1 MTKNLKKLTL
11 SITASALLAGN
22 AFALDSAITNFGYTN
37 SQAGDFTIFDFAN
50 PSKSKNINLGLGV
63 GYDSLVINPTVT
75 SVYATNRV
83 DGTVGVF
90 NPINGTFT
98 NTSIDVDNRP
108 LGIVMS
114 SDGSTAYVA
123 NAQSG
128 TISVINTTSN
138 TVTNTIDINA
148 WTGQGSTHTAPARM
162 TLSPDGTKLYV
173 TDDQDTF
180 ANSIFVIDTTT
191 NSVIKEIAT
200 GTQAIGITLN
210 QDGTKAYIANENAN
224 QITVINLQD
233 DTTSTI
239 NVGTY
244 PVGVVLSK
252 DGTKLYVTNAGGDSI
267 SIINTSTNS
276 VTDTITNVAGVA
288 GISISP
294 DGSKLYATN
303 YNSNAL
309 YMIDTTTNQV
319 TTYNNISTETSENI
333 SPSFIS
339 ANLLTGTLEIAS
351 AAQMLEKG
359 FDNYVNFAGGTL
371 KATGSFTLSNPVY
384 LHDEF
389 NLTWDDSSTFTTVA
403 GGTVDTNGYDVTF
416 SGEVSGVGSLTKT
429 GNGVLTL
436 SANNT
441 YTGNTNVNGG
451 TLAVTGDTSSS
462 DFVVNNSGILSGN
475 GTVGNTTVKNGGVIY
490 PTETSTLN
498 VDGNLTFEN
507 GSIYRL
513 NANKLAQSGKIA
525 VSGTASIDGNV
536 EVKADNSGTW
546 NETTNYEILTANSI
560 SGTFDGVSSDLAFL
574 TPTLQY
580 NQTGKVNLTLARNDV
595 TNEDVINTTDY
606 DKELLPVTKAL
617 DNAEQQNIPS
627 MQDLFTVIN
636 GMNTAQAKD
645 AYRQLLGTSLNNTHT
660 ISNSLSTFNTNL
672 FDRLS
677 RINSAEITGT
687 NSGDEI
693 LIGSDNGKY
702 NLWSRVL
709 GGASKLNGDT
719 LRSKVSSNSSGIQMG
734 AEKISDD
741 IVFGTSLAYI
751 ASDVNFK
758 NDEAKSD
765 MDTYILGLYAQ
776 KTFTNNVFVNAD
788 VNVGQNKNQTSRT
801 TPTNKAFSDPKSNT
815 ISTNLEVGYKFDLSN
830 NLYLKPSI
838 IGGYTHLTQDAYKET
853 GAGGANLSIDK
864 YNTNSSNLGV
874 SLKTQKVFTQN
885 NKDFADVE
893 FGIGY
898 VEEFG
903 DTNKALNATFASAPN
918 SGNFEIRGVDKDS
931 HKYIASIS
939 TNYYL
944 SSTSSLFASV
954 NGAKNSDEESINGV
968 LGVKIG
974 F

>member
-1 MTKNLKKLTL
+1 MTKKLKKLTL
-11 SITASALLAGN
+11 SVTASALLAGN
-22 AFALDSAITNFGYTN
+22 AFALDSAITNFGYQNIEVCVDIDCYDTIN
-37 SQAGDFTIFDFAN
+37 KNQIFDVAN
-50 PSKSKNINLGLGV
+50 PTKVKTLNEG
-63 GYDSLVINPTVT
+63 GYHHHHNYFEYIP
-75 SVYATNRV
+75 
-83 DGTVGVF
+83 
-90 NPINGTFT
+90 NGKFAYQLFYR
-98 NTSIDVDNRP
+98 SILNK
-108 LGIVMS
+108 
-114 SDGSTAYVA
+114 
-123 NAQSG
+123 
-128 TISVINTTSN
+128 INTYTGEITSLIPN
-138 TVTNTIDINA
+138 
-148 WTGQGSTHTAPARM
+148 
-162 TLSPDGTKLYV
+162 L
-173 TDDQDTF
+173 F
-180 ANSIFVIDTTT
+180 SIKI
-191 NSVIKEIAT
+191 
-200 GTQAIGITLN
+200 
-210 QDGTKAYIANENAN
+210 
-224 QITVINLQD
+224 
-233 DTTSTI
+233 
-239 NVGTY
+239 
-244 PVGVVLSK
+244 SK
-252 DGTKLYVTNAGGDSI
+252 DGTKLYAVSRTNDNFYV
-267 SIINTSTNS
+267 INTSDNTIERTLSLPHFESGPWRIALNTDS
-276 VTDTITNVAGVA
+276 SKIYIEQMDSGTVTVINTSDYTLDGNYDNLTVNF
-288 GISISP
+288 SSSTTSP
-294 DGSKLYATN
+294 
-303 YNSNAL
+303 
-309 YMIDTTTNQV
+309 
-319 TTYNNISTETSENI
+319 
-333 SPSFIS
+333 
-339 ANLLTGTLEIAS
+339 NLLTGTLEIQNQ
-351 AAQMLEKG
+351 AQMLEKG

-416 SGEVSGVGSLTKT
+416 SEEVSGVGSLTKT
-429 GNGVLTL
+429 GNGILTL

-462 DFVVNNSGILSGN
+462 NFIVNNSAILSGN

-490 PTETSTLN
+490 PTGTSTLN

-513 NANKLAQSGKIA
+513 NANRLAQSGKIA
-525 VSGTASIDGNV
+525 VSGTASLDGNV
-536 EVKADNSGTW
+536 EVKADNNGTW
-546 NETTNYEILTANSI
+546 NTSTNYEILSANSI
-560 SGTFDGVSSDLAFL
+560 SGTFDGVSSDLVFL

-595 TNEDVINTTDY
+595 TNEDVITQPTTPTTPVVPTTPTTPTEETPTQVVITPTKDLSSY
-606 DKELLPVTKAL
+606 DKELLQVTKAL

-645 AYRQLLGTSLNNTHT
+645 AYRQLLGTSLNNTQT

-677 RINSAEITGT
+677 RINSAGIIGA
-687 NSGDEI
+687 NSGDETET

-709 GGASKLNGDT
+709 GGASKLDGDT

-751 ASDVNFK
+751 TSDVNFK
-758 NDEAKSD
+758 NDEAKSEL
-765 MDTYILGLYAQ
+765 DTYILGLYAQ
-776 KTFTNNVFVNAD
+776 KIFTNNVFVNAD

-815 ISTNLEVGYKFDLSN
+815 ISANLEVGYKFDLSN

-874 SLKTQKVFTQN
+874 SLKTQKVFAQN

-903 DTNKALNATFASAPN
+903 DTNKALNATFASAPS
-918 SGNFEIRGVDKDS
+918 SGSFAINGIDKDEN
-931 HKYIASIS
+931 KFIASIS

-954 NGAKNSDEESINGV
+954 NGAKNSDEESVNGV